1 MLATDEKCPSA
12 DLEDQRFH
20 RRRRSGFHRH
30 IRRFGVLAWQESVE
44 GPSRTRECC
53 Y

>member
-20 RRRRSGFHRH
+20 RRHRSGFHRH
-30 IRRFGVLAWQESVE
+30 IRRPEVFGVV
-44 GPSRTRECC
+44 RTWRRTEP
-53 Y
+53 